1 MITGNETR
9 YLVKWRTNKPYE
21 KDTIFEWEY
30 KTLKDALEC
39 KRQEESIKETVEV
52 KIFKVEITEI

>member
-1 MITGNETR
+1 MNNETR
-9 YLVKWRTNKPYE
+9 YLVKWRTNRPHE
-21 KDTIFEWEY
+21 KGVVFEWEC
-30 KTLKDALEC
+30 KTLEDALEC